1 MKYATILG
9 GLLRFDAGMKS
20 PVGVLCGLDRGNI
33 QYRGILGLFSKSYY
47 CGLVC
52 LIEMRVDL

>member
-1 MKYATILG
+1 MCNCGSRHEISSRRIMWIGQGKYTMPGDFRFVQQILTF
-9 GLLRFDAGMKS
+9 RAYS
-20 PVGVLCGLDRGNI
+20 
-33 QYRGILGLFSKSYY
+33 Y